1 MNIFQKIRSF
11 ICIDSRTKS
20 MLFEAYF
27 YLAWARCLKQLDF
40 SRVAPSLGNSM
51 EETPFVRD
59 DAERL
64 ILQNVS
70 DALHIMS
77 RYTIWESE
85 CLVKAIAGMK
95 MLKRR
100 NIESTLYL
108 GTAKDE
114 TGLIAHAWLR
124 SGTFYV
130 SGSEGMAK
138 FTVVAKFACRRKD
151 IAAQNE

>member
-1 MNIFQKIRSF
+1 MNIFQKIHSF
-11 ICIDSRTKS
+11 ICIDARTKS
-20 MLFEAYF
+20 MLLEAYF
-27 YLAWARCLKQLDF
+27 YLALARFLKQLDF
-40 SRVAPSLGNSM
+40 SRVALSLGESM

-64 ILQNVS
+64 ILQSVS

-77 RYTIWESE
+77 RYTLWESE

-95 MLKRR
+95 MLKKR

-130 SGSEGMAK
+130 SGLEGMPK
-138 FTVVAKFACRRKD
+138 FTVVAKFACKRKD
-151 IAAQNE
+151 IAAQKE